1 MAEPQISVPQI
12 SIIVPAINEAE
23 NFPALAEQTAAA
35 LAGRSWEMLIVD
47 DDSTDD
53 TVAVCAR
60 LAEKYPIRL
69 LRRGRL
75 PDGLGG
81 AVLHGFAQAK
91 GDYLV
96 VMDADLQHPPAKLP
110 DLLRPLEEKQADF
123 VMGSR
128 YVAGGGTA
136 EAWTLARRINSHV
149 ATLLAMPFS
158 GPVSDPM
165 SGFFALERS
174 TYDRAKRLV
183 PLGYKIGLELMC
195 KCRVERV
202 REVPINFGARTKG
215 QSKLSVTQQFRY
227 LEHLSRLYDFKYP
240 RLSSAFKFLIVTVIG
255 YCAGLGLYVCVRLAG
270 MTQASSAVAAY
281 AAMLLV
287 EIVFHRRYIHTQR
300 EFLLTEH
307 PWRDFALIAAIE
319 WAACTIAAFYMV
331 ARLRNPTSAE
341 VLFFAFLAAT
351 VTRYVLRKEL
361 RQDIRGLRRDPREFE

>member
-1 MAEPQISVPQI
+1 MSAPQISV
-12 SIIVPAINEAE
+12 IVPAINEAE

-47 DDSTDD
+47 DASTDD

-60 LAEKYPIRL
+60 LAEKYPIHL
-69 LRRGRL
+69 LRRPRL

-81 AVLHGFAQAK
+81 AVLHGFAHAK
-91 GDYLV
+91 GEYLV

-128 YVAGGGTA
+128 YVPGGGTA
-136 EAWTLARRINSHV
+136 EAWTLARKINSRV
-149 ATLLAMPFS
+149 ATLLAAPFS

-174 TYDRAKRLV
+174 TYARAKRLV

-195 KCRVERV
+195 KCRVQRV
-202 REVPINFGARTKG
+202 REIPIDFGTRTKG
-215 QSKLSVTQQFRY
+215 QSKLSARQQFRY

-240 RLSSAFKFLIVTVIG
+240 RLSSVLKFLVVTFVG
-255 YCAGLGLYVCVRLAG
+255 YCMGICLFAGLRVGGLSPAP
-270 MTQASSAVAAY
+270 AAVGAY
-281 AAMLLV
+281 AAVLLV
-287 EIVFHRRYIHTQR
+287 EIAFHRRYIAAQR
-300 EFLLTEH
+300 EFLLTKH
-307 PWRDFALIAAIE
+307 PWFDFALIALFE
-319 WAACTIAAFYMV
+319 WAICAAAAFYV
-331 ARLRNPTSAE
+331 ANRLREPTSAE
-341 VLFFAFLAAT
+341 ILIFAFLAAT

-361 RQDIRGLRRDPREFE
+361 HQDIRGLRRDPREFE